1 MLNQLILRVIYAVI
15 SATILSIIGNCI
27 SSKLEGLPRMLRDGP
42 FSGAQEKTGKQN
54 KREYIEPP
62 DRKAINASK
71 RLRKGIRSRNSNSKN
86 QRSQSRPRVEQNRCK
101 GSSEM
106 KGQPKFQR
114 QCHNRSGR
122 TLPDANVKDRVFS
135 QRRYN

>member
-15 SATILSIIGNCI
+15 SAAIISIIGSHI
-27 SSKLEGLPRMLRDGP
+27 SSRLEGLPRTLRDGW
-42 FSGAQEKTGKQN
+42 FSGAQEKTGKQD
-54 KREYIEPP
+54 KREYIEPT

-71 RLRKGIRSRNSNSKN
+71 RPRRGTRSRDSSSKN

-122 TLPDANVKDRVFS
+122 NFPDANDEDRVFS